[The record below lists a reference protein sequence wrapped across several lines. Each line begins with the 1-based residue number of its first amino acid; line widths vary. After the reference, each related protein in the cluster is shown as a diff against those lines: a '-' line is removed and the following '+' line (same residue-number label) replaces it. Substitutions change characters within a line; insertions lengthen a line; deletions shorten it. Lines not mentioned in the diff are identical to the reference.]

1 MRRIAILIADIVLIY
16 LCILASFQILNH
28 LDVLAEYRRNTMS
41 FYAIAW
47 SVVPLYLATAYI
59 FGMVDPRR
67 KSAMETW
74 YTVTIVTI
82 AFTAVFTA
90 VIYFFRDVAL
100 GFPRSVLLL
109 SAALYFIGLGVW
121 RNFVR
126 RVYNRR
132 HGQKIAAIIGNAD
145 EDLQFVLEQKFPNLF
160 QIKYNIREDDTRLEH
175 IIDEVHEIFV
185 ADDVSLALRQKLW
198 HINNENPNI
207 NLYFIPKV
215 EELSLINSR
224 MSSFGD
230 LPVHIA
236 SKLYLSEEEKIVKR
250 VMDITFSVLALVI
263 FSPIMIIAALCIK
276 LDGGP
281 IFFIQ
286 KRLTRDGRA
295 FEMYK
300 LRSMHTNAEK
310 ESGPVLSSKNDRRI
324 TRIGKILRA
333 TRMDEVPQ
341 FWNILK
347 GDMSLVGP
355 RPERAFFYEQLAE
368 NLPEFRYRLNVKA
381 GLTGLAQIS
390 GKYNTDF
397 RKKLLYDL
405 YYINNFS
412 IFKDILIILQTIKV
426 IFWKEN
432 VEGVRTASKDDIAS
446 KSGSSL

>member
-1 MRRIAILIADIVLIY
+1 MRRIAILIADILIIY
-16 LCILASFQILNH
+16 LCILVSFQILNH

-47 SVVPLYLATAYI
+47 SVIPLYLATAYI

-74 YTVTIVTI
+74 YTVIIVAI
-82 AFTAVFTA
+82 AFTAAFTA

-100 GFPRSVLLL
+100 GFPRSVVLL
-109 SAALYFIGLGVW
+109 SAALYFLSLGIW

-132 HGQKIAAIIGNAD
+132 HGQKLAAIIGNAD
-145 EDLQFVLEQKFPNLF
+145 EDIQWVLQQKFSNLF
-160 QIKYNIREDDTRLEH
+160 QIKYNIREDDQRLEN
-175 IIDEVHEIFV
+175 ILEEVKDIFV

-198 HINNENPNI
+198 HINNENPHI

-250 VMDITFSVLALVI
+250 VMDIVFSVLALII
-263 FSPIMIIAALCIK
+263 FSPLLLLAAVCIK
-276 LDGGP
+276 MGGGP
-281 IFFIQ
+281 VFFVQ
-286 KRLTRDGRA
+286 HRLTREGRT
-295 FEMYK
+295 FGMYK
-300 LRSMHTNAEK
+300 LRSMQIDAEQR
-310 ESGPVLSSKNDRRI
+310 SGPVLSSKNDRRI
-324 TRIGKILRA
+324 TRIGKLLRA
-333 TRMDEVPQ
+333 TRMDEIPQ

-347 GDMSLVGP
+347 GEMSLVGP
-355 RPERAFFYEQLAE
+355 RPERSFFYEQLAE
-368 NLPEFRYRLNVKA
+368 SLPEFRYRLNVKA

-432 VEGVRTASKDDIAS
+432 VEGVHEEK
-446 KSGSSL
+446 K